1 MVNIKIIIE
10 YEGTRYH
17 GWQRQKN
24 VLTIQQVLEEKI
36 SQITKEEIKLTAS
49 GRTDAGVNSLGQ
61 VANFKTNSTIPWR
74 KIPLILNHLLPS
86 DIRIKRVEKVED
98 NFNARYSAI
107 SKIYNYYIF
116 NYNKDNCYPSFYLRN
131 YVYPVYGKINLEEMK
146 KASIYL
152 LGKHDFSSFA
162 CSGSSTRGK
171 VRTIKEIKINK
182 RGNII
187 CFSFEANAFLYKMVR
202 TIVGTL
208 LVVSQGKINSCEV
221 KDILEAKDRKKAYKV
236 VPANGLFLMKV
247 NY

>member
-1 MVNIKIIIE
+1 MINIKIIIE
-10 YEGTRYH
+10 YEGARYH

-24 VLTIQQVLEEKI
+24 VLSIQQVLEEKI
-36 SQITKEEIKLTAS
+36 SQITKEKIELIAS

-61 VANFKTNSTIPWR
+61 VANFKTNSSIPWR

-98 NFNARYSAI
+98 DFHARHSAI
-107 SKIYNYYIF
+107 GKIYNYYVF
-116 NYNKDNCYPSFYLRN
+116 NCNKDNCYPSFYLRN

-146 KASIYL
+146 KATIYL

-162 CSGSSTRGK
+162 CSGSSIRGK
-171 VRTIKEIKINK
+171 IRTIKKISINK

-208 LVVSQGKINSCEV
+208 LEVSQDKINSWEV
-221 KDILEAKDRKKAYKV
+221 KDILEAKDRRKAGKV
-236 VPANGLFLMKV
+236 VPAKGLFLMQV